1 MNAEDLGEELRKGSG
16 ELSRRRKTAL
26 IGRAVTGLCLA
37 IAVVFLGL
45 LIFDVLRRGLPQ
57 LDWQFLTT
65 DVKGFN
71 PETGGV
77 RNAIVGS
84 VYLILITM
92 AVAVPLGVATAVYL
106 EEFAKDNAIT
116 TGLQRLVENL
126 AGVPSIV
133 FGLLGLAFF
142 ARLMDFGTSL
152 ISGGLTLGLL
162 VLPIVVVS
170 TQEALSAVPDE
181 FRNGARAMGA
191 TEWQVVK
198 DHVLPAALPGIM
210 TGSILSLSR
219 AIGETAPILFVVSSF
234 IRGVPTALTDGFLAL
249 PYQIFYWAQ
258 LPSQEVQQMAA
269 SAIIVLMALLLT
281 MNGVAVA
288 IRQWSLSRRQ
298 W

>member
-1 MNAEDLGEELRKGSG
+1 
-16 ELSRRRKTAL
+16 
-26 IGRAVTGLCLA
+26 
-37 IAVVFLGL
+37 
-45 LIFDVLRRGLPQ
+45 
-57 LDWQFLTT
+57 
-65 DVKGFN
+65 
-71 PETGGV
+71 
-77 RNAIVGS
+77 
-84 VYLILITM
+84 
-92 AVAVPLGVATAVYL
+92 
-106 EEFAKDNAIT
+106 
-116 TGLQRLVENL
+116 
-126 AGVPSIV
+126 
-133 FGLLGLAFF
+133 
-142 ARLMDFGTSL
+142 
-152 ISGGLTLGLL
+152 
-162 VLPIVVVS
+162 
-170 TQEALSAVPDE
+170 VPDE

-210 TGSILSLSR
+210 TGSILGLSR

-269 SAIIVLMALLLT
+269 SAIIVLMALLLM